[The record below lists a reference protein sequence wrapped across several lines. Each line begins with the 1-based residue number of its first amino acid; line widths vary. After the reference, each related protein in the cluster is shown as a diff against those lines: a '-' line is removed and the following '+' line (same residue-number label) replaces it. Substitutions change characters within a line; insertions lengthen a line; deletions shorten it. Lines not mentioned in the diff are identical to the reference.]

1 MTEILLRLR
10 AVNAKKSIEYR
21 HPDAIMRFCVV
32 LQFKI
37 NSVIPP
43 SSTRIRLKPA
53 SDGDPP
59 LLIPR
64 LSPDY
69 SHTASVDPTRAMASL
84 EKSEKPRS
92 RPRHGRLAKLPAP
105 MPPLAPAH
113 EPAKKLCLHGVS
125 ACHEVVSRAVPLRK
139 SRNPEL
145 PLIRSW

>member
-1 MTEILLRLR
+1 MVSICFNQHSERILTNAGGYSAILTNTEGSLTNTQAVLTTSTPDVTEILLRLR

-84 EKSEKPRS
+84 EKSEKP
-92 RPRHGRLAKLPAP
+92 P
-105 MPPLAPAH
+105 
-113 EPAKKLCLHGVS
+113 
-125 ACHEVVSRAVPLRK
+125 
-139 SRNPEL
+139 
-145 PLIRSW
+145 